1 MLAHYVVRSPQTME
15 EAPVPIRSPGHHID
29 PDHRGPIIDIL
40 VWICFVFSSLAIV
53 SKIILKVGKRT
64 RYFRWSRL
72 QVDDGAILVALA
84 FSTAY
89 SVCVSQQ
96 VRYGLGSHVN
106 TLSPQSLATSQK
118 VKSTSLHANDFAI
131 LLE

>member
-1 MLAHYVVRSPQTME
+1 LDASFFAPAPAITPSNVAGPTLWILYRGDIIATDTMLSLYVVRSPQTME

-72 QVDDGAILVALA
+72 QVDDGAILLALVSA
-84 FSTAY
+84 AHAELWY
-89 SVCVSQQ
+89 S
-96 VRYGLGSHVN
+96 R
-106 TLSPQSLATSQK
+106 
-118 VKSTSLHANDFAI
+118 
-131 LLE
+131 